1 MIKKCVHFPAC
12 GGCTILDKEY
22 NLQIEEKKKVLCGLF
37 DKFKLD
43 TVHVIR
49 SPQPFYYRHKVQL
62 PFASVNAGKTR
73 RTVLGCYA
81 ADSHSVINQTECMIQ
96 DKELTLVA
104 HAVRDWAIKTGLPSY
119 NEKTKSGFLRH
130 VLLRKASGTGEIL
143 IGLVT
148 NGDRVEGSRTLSRLL
163 LDIVGKRIGDI
174 SKVVGIVQ
182 NVNKRDTNVVLGDS
196 ENVWW
201 GRPYI
206 KEMLGDLKFKLEM
219 STFFQVNPFQTPN
232 LYNEVKN
239 AIPAGSRV
247 LDLYCGVGSIT
258 LWVASKV
265 KEIAGIEENRASI
278 AAAKTAASL
287 NGITNAKFYTGDV
300 TSMLPDFIGAGY
312 DHVIV
317 DPPRKGLDSKGCD
330 LLLDASC
337 KRIVYVSCNPQSLK
351 RDMEFLSAK
360 YRLISLTGVDMFPHT
375 DHLESVAVL
384 DRRG

>member
-1 MIKKCVHFPAC
+1 MIKKCVHFPVC
-12 GGCTILDKEY
+12 GGCTILDKDY
-22 NLQIEEKKKVLCGLF
+22 DVQIEEKKNALVGMFNNYNLDSVKVI
-37 DKFKLD
+37 K
-43 TVHVIR
+43 

-62 PFASVNAGKTR
+62 PFSSVNAGKSR
-73 RTVLGCYA
+73 RIILGCYA
-81 ADSHSVINQTECMIQ
+81 TDSHSVINQTECMIQ

-104 HAVRDWAIKTGLPSY
+104 HAVRDWAIKTGLPVY
-119 NEKTKSGFLRH
+119 NEKTGNGFLRH

-143 IGLVT
+143 IGIVT

-163 LDIVGKRIGDI
+163 LDMVGKRIGDI
-174 SKVVGIVQ
+174 SKIVGIVQ
-182 NVNKRDTNVVLGDS
+182 NVNKRDTNVVLGEK

-206 KEMLGDLKFKLEM
+206 KEMLGDLRFKLEM
-219 STFFQVNPFQTPN
+219 STFFQVNPYQTPN
-232 LYNEVKN
+232 LYNEVKS
-239 AIPAGSRV
+239 AVPSGAKV

-258 LWVASKV
+258 LWLASKV

-287 NGITNAKFYTGDV
+287 NEITNAKFFAGDV

-312 DHVIV
+312 DHIIV
-317 DPPRKGLDSKGCD
+317 DPPRKGLDKKGCD

-360 YRLISLTGVDMFPHT
+360 YRLGSLTGVDMFPHT

-384 DRRG
+384 ERRI

>member
-1 MIKKCVHFPAC
+1 M
-12 GGCTILDKEY
+12 LDTDY
-22 NLQIEEKKKVLCGLF
+22 DVQIEEKKNALIRMF
-37 DKFKLD
+37 DNYNLD
-43 TVHVIR
+43 QVNVIK

-62 PFASVNAGKTR
+62 PFASVNSGKSR
-73 RTVLGCYA
+73 RIILGCYA

-96 DKELTLVA
+96 DKGLTLVA
-104 HAVRDWAIKTGLPSY
+104 YAVRDWAIKTGLPAY
-119 NEKTKSGFLRH
+119 NEKTKNGYLRH

-148 NGDRVEGSRTLSRLL
+148 NGDRLDGSRSLSRLL
-163 LDIVGKRIGDI
+163 LDMIEKRTGDV
-174 SKVVGIVQ
+174 SKIVGIVQ
-182 NVNKRDTNVVLGDS
+182 NVNKRDTNVVLGET

-206 KEMLGDLKFKLEM
+206 KELLGNIKFKLEM
-219 STFFQVNPFQTPN
+219 STFFQVNPYQTPN

-239 AIPAGSRV
+239 AVPSGARV

-258 LWVASKV
+258 LWLASKV
-265 KEIAGIEENRASI
+265 KEIAGIEENRVSI

-287 NGITNAKFYTGDV
+287 NGITNAKFFAGDV
-300 TSMLPDFIGAGY
+300 TSMLPDFTGAGY

-317 DPPRKGLDSKGCD
+317 DPPRKGLDKKGCE

-337 KRIVYVSCNPQSLK
+337 KRIVYVSCNPQSLQ

-360 YRLISLTGVDMFPHT
+360 YRLSQLTGVDMFPHT

-384 DRRG
+384 DRKM

>member
-1 MIKKCVHFPAC
+1 M
-12 GGCTILDKEY
+12 LDTDY
-22 NLQIEEKKKVLCGLF
+22 DVQIEEKKNALIRMF
-37 DKFKLD
+37 DNYKLD
-43 TVHVIR
+43 NVKVIK
-49 SPQPFYYRHKVQL
+49 SPQQFYYRHKVQL
-62 PFASVNAGKTR
+62 PFASVNAGKSR
-73 RTVLGCYA
+73 RIILGCYA

-104 HAVRDWAIKTGLPSY
+104 HAVLDWAVKTGLPVY
-119 NEKTKSGFLRH
+119 NEKTGNGYLRH

-143 IGLVT
+143 IGIVT
-148 NGDRVEGSRTLSRLL
+148 NGDRVEGSRNISRLL
-163 LDIVGKRIGDI
+163 LDMVGKRIGDV
-174 SKVVGIVQ
+174 SKIVGIVQ
-182 NVNKRDTNVVLGDS
+182 NVNKRDTNVVLGEK

-206 KEMLGDLKFKLEM
+206 KEMLGDLRFKLEM
-219 STFFQVNPFQTPN
+219 STFFQVNPYQTPN

-239 AIPAGSRV
+239 AVPSGAKV

-258 LWVASKV
+258 LWLASKV

-287 NGITNAKFYTGDV
+287 NGITNAKFFAGDV

-317 DPPRKGLDSKGCD
+317 DPPRKGLDKKGCE

-337 KRIVYVSCNPQSLK
+337 KRIVYVSCNPQSLR

-360 YRLISLTGVDMFPHT
+360 YRLSQLTGVDMFPHT

-384 DRRG
+384 DRRM